1 MRMALFYIFAN
12 LFNVVWLGNS
22 LVVQR
27 LGLGVLTAE
36 GPDSDSS
43 QETKIPQAVAKN
55 KYKKQK

>member
-1 MRMALFYIFAN
+1 M
-12 LFNVVWLGNS
+12 
-22 LVVQR
+22 VQR
-27 LGLGVLTAE
+27 LGLGALTAE